1 MKEIAEEPNVDR
13 KIDED
18 EAWDRI
24 EIQQREGKRREERER
39 DGGGKRTKRNLRGKV
54 RVTVGFTAE
63 TKGFSYPWQM
73 VTITKSLH
81 QTTTNVN
88 RYLIPFPALKIFIP
102 NISLGESNRTTYWIV
117 NVEHSIHCSKY
128 INSYDSPHLSR
139 SYIAIN

>member
-54 RVTVGFTAE
+54 RVTAGFRAE
-63 TKGFSYPWQM
+63 IK
-73 VTITKSLH
+73 
-81 QTTTNVN
+81 
-88 RYLIPFPALKIFIP
+88 
-102 NISLGESNRTTYWIV
+102 
-117 NVEHSIHCSKY
+117 
-128 INSYDSPHLSR
+128 
-139 SYIAIN
+139 